1 MAQSSIGHKFPNLQ
15 EWKIQENKSGK
26 SVLELQNNH
35 PIPTPSGFVFRLGS
49 LTLSQSCQLHLV
61 PHAVTCRLPANR
73 WIPELKRF
81 VEMATSEE
89 EQITTLNDLSKQA
102 IDGYD
107 NLVKENEKMKEENIR
122 LTEEKDNAVQQVKEL
137 HRVSRM
143 VIDEVG
149 VIQSHLDMEKNC
161 RETAEIFASKLHKD
175 NKNLKRISMLCM
187 GKLATDTLPVEL
199 SLGEDSTI
207 DATNMHLDKDIGCTS
222 IECQHQI
229 QDLREKLTIA
239 LEEKK
244 QLSFQLETI
253 KGHCKDLTDK
263 LRKEEERNI
272 VLATKV
278 DKQNQILAKYNKV
291 STLALE
297 EYESLE
303 QSLEM
308 EKDLREEAE
317 SFAHEMLIEQKKLK
331 RQSRVLI
338 QNMVPHE
345 QLMKALDD
353 LAIVTE
359 VMEKER
365 ILHEK
370 KIKEMEEHLN
380 NSRLQKEI
388 NSLRK
393 QLTLFEEDKD
403 ELKLKCKISDQQVN
417 DLKHTIDELQKHIQQ
432 AESSTPPPPPPPP
445 PPPLPKLSPS
455 ANPLK
460 NLMMII
466 CKKQKASNLSQE
478 SDGSLDE
485 VKKQAV
491 DEMMERI
498 KKGVQLR
505 KVNCPNMTPLTKN
518 APQEYTALR
527 ELRGILK
534 SNKVGTLA
542 TVTQVTGEN
551 ELERILCHR
560 KEITETDA
568 GLQHNAIDT
577 TSQCVATLSSGNIFI
592 RNNFNRISGRRERS
606 KKVNAKLSDSCS
618 VPNQRK
624 END

>member
-1 MAQSSIGHKFPNLQ
+1 
-15 EWKIQENKSGK
+15 
-26 SVLELQNNH
+26 
-35 PIPTPSGFVFRLGS
+35 
-49 LTLSQSCQLHLV
+49 
-61 PHAVTCRLPANR
+61 
-73 WIPELKRF
+73 
-81 VEMATSEE
+81 
-89 EQITTLNDLSKQA
+89 
-102 IDGYD
+102 
-107 NLVKENEKMKEENIR
+107 
-122 LTEEKDNAVQQVKEL
+122 
-137 HRVSRM
+137 M
-143 VIDEVG
+143 VIDEVN
-149 VIQSHLDMEKNC
+149 VIQSHLDIEKSC
-161 RETAEIFASKLHKD
+161 RETAEVFASKLNKD
-175 NKNLKRISMLCM
+175 NKKLKRISILCM
-187 GKLATDTLPVEL
+187 GKLATDALPVEL
-199 SLGEDSTI
+199 SLGENSTI
-207 DATNMHLDKDIGCTS
+207 VATNMQLDEDFGCTS

-229 QDLREKLTIA
+229 QDLREKLTSA

-253 KGHCKDLTDK
+253 RGHCKELNDK
-263 LRKEEERNI
+263 LQKEEERNI

-278 DKQNQILAKYNKV
+278 DKQNQILTKYNKV

-317 SFAHEMLIEQKKLK
+317 CFAHEMLVEQKKLK

-345 QLMKALDD
+345 QLMKALDE

-359 VMEKER
+359 IVEKER
-365 ILHEK
+365 ILHERK
-370 KIKEMEEHLN
+370 MKEMEEHLN

-403 ELKLKCKISDQQVN
+403 ELKLKCKKSDQQVN
-417 DLKHTIDELQKHIQQ
+417 DLKHTIDEFQKRIQQ

-445 PPPLPKLSPS
+445 APPLPQLTPS
-455 ANPLK
+455 TNPLK

-478 SDGSLDE
+478 SGGSLDG

-505 KVNCPNMTPLTKN
+505 KVNYPNKTPLTKN
-518 APQEYTALR
+518 APPEYNALR

-534 SNKVGTLA
+534 SHKDGTLA
-542 TVTQVTGEN
+542 TVTQVTREN

-560 KEITETDA
+560 KEITETNAD
-568 GLQHNAIDT
+568 LQHKAID
-577 TSQCVATLSSGNIFI
+577 TSQCVAALSSGNILS
-592 RNNFNRISGRRERS
+592 RNNFNRGSSWRERS
-606 KKVNAKLSDSCS
+606 KKVNSKLSDSCS
-618 VPNQRK
+618 VPNQKK